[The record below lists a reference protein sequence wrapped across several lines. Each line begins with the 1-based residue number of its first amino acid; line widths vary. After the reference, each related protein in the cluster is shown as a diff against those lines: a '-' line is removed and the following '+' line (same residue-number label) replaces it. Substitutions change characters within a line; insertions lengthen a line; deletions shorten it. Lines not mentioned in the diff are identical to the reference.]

1 MGVTVADDVND
12 YQNFEVIF
20 RDGSGMVLFVDP
32 KNPLKFTQKVS
43 GKDGEFEMVTE
54 DGRITSLPADA
65 KADDGY

>member
-1 MGVTVADDVND
+1 MAEGANDD
-12 YQNFEVIF
+12 QHFEVIF
-20 RDGSGMVLFVDP
+20 RDGSGMMLFVDP

-54 DGRITSLPADA
+54 DGRIAPLPADA